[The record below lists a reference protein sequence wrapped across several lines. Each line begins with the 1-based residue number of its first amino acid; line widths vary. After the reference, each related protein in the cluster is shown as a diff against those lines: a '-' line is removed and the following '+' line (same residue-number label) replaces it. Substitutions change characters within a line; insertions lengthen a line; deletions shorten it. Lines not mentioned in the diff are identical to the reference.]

1 MSECTRN
8 IARSIYFSFIP
19 GWEKIYVHNF
29 NCPLMQKTSFNPLP
43 SEFYIRTDVVQ
54 VARDLLGKVLYT
66 SFNHEIT
73 AGIII
78 ETEAYAGVTDKAS
91 HAFNNRR
98 TARTEIMYRTGG
110 TAYVYLCY
118 GIHSLFNIVTS
129 VEDNPH
135 AVLIRGI
142 EPLHGIEIMKMRS
155 GKNKLEPRSGT
166 GPGNVSKLLGI
177 KVIHSGLK
185 LCEDLSGER
194 KIWIQDEGVKV
205 PIDEVTSGP
214 RIGIVYAAEDALLPY
229 RFQWIKK

>member
-1 MSECTRN
+1 
-8 IARSIYFSFIP
+8 
-19 GWEKIYVHNF
+19 
-29 NCPLMQKTSFNPLP
+29 MQKTSFNPLP

-91 HAFNNRR
+91 HAYNNRR

-142 EPLHGIEIMKMRS
+142 EPLHGIE
-155 GKNKLEPRSGT
+155 L
-166 GPGNVSKLLGI
+166 
-177 KVIHSGLK
+177 
-185 LCEDLSGER
+185 
-194 KIWIQDEGVKV
+194 
-205 PIDEVTSGP
+205 
-214 RIGIVYAAEDALLPY
+214 
-229 RFQWIKK
+229 

>member
-1 MSECTRN
+1 MQIS
-8 IARSIYFSFIP
+8 SF
-19 GWEKIYVHNF
+19 
-29 NCPLMQKTSFNPLP
+29 QPLP
-43 SEFYIRTDVVQ
+43 REFYTRTDVVQ
-54 VARDLLGKVLYT
+54 IANELLGKVVYT
-66 SFNHEIT
+66 SFNNELT
-73 AGIII
+73 AGIIT

-91 HAFNNRR
+91 HAYNNRR

-142 EPLHGIEIMKMRS
+142 LPLHGIKIMKMRS
-155 GKNKLEPRSGT
+155 GKNNLERRSGT

-177 KVIHSGLK
+177 KVIHSGLDI
-185 LCEDLSGER
+185 CEDMPGKR
-194 KIWIQDEGVKV
+194 KIWIEDEGIKV
-205 PIDEVTSGP
+205 PVDEVKCGP
-214 RIGIVYAAEDALLPY
+214 RIGIEYAAEDALLPY